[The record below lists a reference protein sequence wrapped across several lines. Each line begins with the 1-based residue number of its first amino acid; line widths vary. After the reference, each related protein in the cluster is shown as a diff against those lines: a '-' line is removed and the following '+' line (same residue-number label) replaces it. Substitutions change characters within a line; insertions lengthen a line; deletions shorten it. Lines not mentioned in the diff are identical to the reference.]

1 MDFITST
8 SLLFDLQIYR
18 NFLSVTWSGK
28 RGWDL
33 WSGLAEYPPRCRYW
47 RCGFYEVYWSPDEDI
62 QTVPVPIVLW
72 FGNQARSN
80 IVLECSTSQRWF
92 RVFSVSEIEVKSHAL
107 SAGKGVGKYLYV
119 QKPKKKLAE
128 SDDRRKSSM
137 IREDKI
143 VWSAG
148 PHSV

>member
-1 MDFITST
+1 M
-8 SLLFDLQIYR
+8 
-18 NFLSVTWSGK
+18 
-28 RGWDL
+28 
-33 WSGLAEYPPRCRYW
+33 
-47 RCGFYEVYWSPDEDI
+47 
-62 QTVPVPIVLW
+62 
-72 FGNQARSN
+72 
-80 IVLECSTSQRWF
+80 
-92 RVFSVSEIEVKSHAL
+92 SEIEVKSHAL